1 MHETI
6 TTSFQAQIIE
16 DMHLSLTE
24 LCRACAISETEA
36 VVWVAEGVIEPLG
49 QQPDE
54 WQFSGSSLRRART
67 ARRLARDFDIDA
79 SGIALALDLLE
90 EIRTLRAQ
98 LERMR

>member
-1 MHETI
+1 MRDTI

-36 VVWVAEGVIEPLG
+36 IVWVSEGVIEPLG

-54 WQFSGSSLRRART
+54 WQFAGSSLRRART
-67 ARRLARDFDIDA
+67 ARRLARDFEINA

-90 EIRTLRAQ
+90 EIRNLRAQ

>member
-1 MHETI
+1 MRNSI

-24 LCRACAISETEA
+24 LCRACAISESEA

-49 QQPDE
+49 EQPDE

-67 ARRLARDFDIDA
+67 ARRLARDFDINA
-79 SGIALALDLLE
+79 AGIALVLDLLE
-90 EIRTLRAQ
+90 EIRSLRAQ
-98 LERMR
+98 LDHMR